1 MEFSSQR
8 IEMQLYFYCNNII
21 YTLIRYTLFNSDWL
35 RGV

>member
-21 YTLIRYTLFNSDWL
+21 YTLRYTLFNSDWL